1 MADRGLAAFGRGGAD
16 ILERKTSELG
26 KFLLDKDRMAEKR
39 GLLEADPATQLTKIK
54 LGEERARVER
64 EKAPVSWTEFESGL
78 IGYAP
83 RTQEMLTDLVKNLGV
98 FDESGMTT
106 AGDMNRVMT
115 RLMSK
120 PGTLLAIA
128 KSETGHYQDI
138 YNDAKYTYEELKKNN
153 KANTPQGRK
162 ALDILNSATQDLSNI
177 SKAASTLMAKSTEYE
192 REREEETRKR
202 KQAEVDAERKRTEAL
217 ELMRERAKE
226 ARITAKEAAGRKDYT
241 PQQLVDDTRGYY
253 SLKMKILLDEDGF
266 IKEGMEGEYK
276 ALTDQLDADMRLIN
290 KGEKPSWLTGP
301 EVINIEGVDYE
312 IVKRLEDGSV
322 RIKDL
327 KTGKTGIYKE

>member
-26 KFLLDKDRMAEKR
+26 QFLLDKDRMAEKR
-39 GLLEADPATQLTKIK
+39 RLLEADPATQLTKIK
-54 LGEERARVER
+54 LGEERARIKR
-64 EKAPVSWTEFESGL
+64 EKEPVSWAEFESGL

-83 RTQEMLTDLVKNLGV
+83 RTQKMVVDQVKNFGI
-98 FDESGMTT
+98 FDENGMTT
-106 AGDMNRVMT
+106 KGDMNRAMT
-115 RLMSK
+115 RFMGK

-177 SKAASTLMAKSTEYE
+177 SKAASALITKSTEYE
-192 REREEETRKR
+192 REQEKAKTEREREL
-202 KQAEVDAERKRTEAL
+202 ADADRKRTEVL

-312 IVKRLEDGSV
+312 VVKRLEDGSI